1 MIGSPLQSLYKKWHL
16 DRWGLLWHFMSEQ
29 LGYMPHLSTLML
41 TINLVNMCFFYLT
54 NYVLEMRITWGG
66 GGVGGGEGRLIVT
79 ITGLVLLYKWVHLIA
94 FVFSVGLSAFNYK
107 FRCGSW
113 EKGSW
118 GSVSSPETGSGSTK
132 WGQVGF
138 SNVAFTLHLFWSFGF
153 LLQKKKVL

>member
-1 MIGSPLQSLYKKWHL
+1 MIGSPLQSPCKKWHL

-41 TINLVNMCFFYLT
+41 TINLVNMCFFYQA
-54 NYVLEMRITWGG
+54 NYVLEMRITLGG
-66 GGVGGGEGRLIVT
+66 GG
-79 ITGLVLLYKWVHLIA
+79 GLGLLSWSQDLFCFINE
-94 FVFSVGLSAFNYK
+94 FIWLLLFFSVGLSAFNYK

-138 SNVAFTLHLFWSFGF
+138 SNVAYTLHLFWSFGF